1 MITAA
6 HQGLVIASAA
16 AGLTLAALAQC
27 LSWRAWQQRH
37 HPLDR
42 ALCVAAL
49 VWAGHLLISGLVY
62 FFGSTRQFAYVTHI
76 GLQALIICVAFFLLT
91 SAGLTGTRAYLALG
105 ALAVAG
111 LIALHWRPWGDNT
124 AVQAYRPAWVM
135 VNLLAAVLLALVL
148 ACRAYLARSYA
159 SLLAL
164 AGSVVGLGIYVDDVL
179 FSDKP
184 LLSAVLLSQHFFAV
198 FLLLIWYLVTRQ
210 EAHPASAHS
219 QPASDFQYFT
229 DFDAIDGPGHSQH
242 ATDSAVATER
252 RRIAQDLHDGVGSQL
267 VSILSSLDNHTP
279 AQRAVAMALEQALVD
294 LKMTVHAI
302 DNAGCNVVEA
312 LGSLRYRVQHALDKQ
327 GISMAWKV
335 ETCDELEAVHGA
347 QAQQVLRIAQECL
360 SNVMRHANASAVK
373 VVCRFVPETDCLLFE
388 VYDNGIGLDRNQA
401 SQSGGKGLEGMRRRA
416 QTLGGVLLIK
426 SKSGAG
432 TCVRLTL
439 PLSAKPAP
447 RELSLPTGI
456 LLEPQ
461 MRRPH

>member
-6 HQGLVIASAA
+6 HHGLVIASAA
-16 AGLTLAALAQC
+16 AGLTLAALAQW
-27 LSWRAWQQRH
+27 LSWRAWRQRQ

-42 ALCVAAL
+42 ALYVAAL
-49 VWAGHLLISGLVY
+49 VWAGHLLISGLVF
-62 FFGSTRQFAYVTHI
+62 FFGSTRQFAYVIHI

-91 SAGLTGTRAYLALG
+91 SAGLTDTRAYLALG
-105 ALAVAG
+105 AWAVAG

-135 VNLLAAVLLALVL
+135 VNLSAAVLLALVL

-179 FSDKP
+179 LADRA
-184 LLSAVLLSQHFFAV
+184 LLSAVLLSHHFFAA
-198 FLLLIWYLVTRQ
+198 FLLLIWYLITQQ
-210 EAHPASAHS
+210 EAHPAAHP
-219 QPASDFQYFT
+219 QAAADFQHFT
-229 DFDAIDGPGHSQH
+229 DFDAIDSLGHSQH
-242 ATDSAVATER
+242 AAESAVATER

-267 VSILSSLDNHTP
+267 VSILSSLDSHTP
-279 AQRAVAMALEQALVD
+279 EQRAVAMALEQALVD

-302 DNAGCNVVEA
+302 DNDGCSVVEA
-312 LGSLRYRVQHALDKQ
+312 LGSLRYRLQHALDKQ
-327 GISMAWKV
+327 CISMAWRV
-335 ETCDELEAVHGA
+335 ETCDKLEAVHGA

-360 SNVMRHANASAVK
+360 SNVMRHANASAIK
-373 VVCRFVPETDCLLFE
+373 VVCRFVPETDCLLLE
-388 VYDNGIGLDRNQA
+388 VYDNGIGLARHQA
-401 SQSGGKGLEGMRRRA
+401 SRSGGKGLEGMRRRA

-426 SKSGAG
+426 SKTGAG

-439 PLSAKPAP
+439 PLSAKPVP
-447 RELSLPTGI
+447 RELRLPTGI

-461 MRRPH
+461 TRRPH